1 MAVQTSAPGGPV
13 DALAGAAPAARGFS
27 LGRAWREFR
36 RFPVVPLFVLV
47 FLLIVPAI
55 FADVLSPHDHIIGD
69 LSRDLEPP
77 GWVSDREK
85 SQVVVERVK
94 DKNPNEVSIRNAQR
108 NLDSGVATLVDANGN
123 GAIDVGETMV
133 RSEPGG
139 SWEYPF
145 GTDKQGRDLLS
156 RMMHGARISLA
167 VSCLAILVGG
177 ILGTGLGMLAA
188 FRGGFLDALVMRIV
202 DIKLAFPSILLALT
216 LVVAI
221 GSGFSTVIIVIALLL
236 WARYARVVRGEAL
249 AIRERDFIDRARVAG
264 ASNLR
269 IMGRHIFPN
278 VFNTVIVLA
287 TLEVGHV
294 IILEATLSFLGAGI
308 PRPNPAWGLMAAD
321 GREVITSSWWIFMFP
336 CLAIVLTV
344 LSMNL
349 LGDWLRDRLDPKL
362 RNV

>member
-1 MAVQTSAPGGPV
+1 MAVQTTTPGSPIGE
-13 DALAGAAPAARGFS
+13 ARAAAAPS
-27 LGRAWREFR
+27 EPTLGKVWREIR
-36 RFPVVPLFVLV
+36 RFPVLPLFILIV
-47 FLLIVPAI
+47 LLIIPTV
-55 FADVLSPHDHIIGD
+55 FANALSQHDPLIGD
-69 LSRDLEPP
+69 LEHELEPP
-77 GWVSDREK
+77 AWVSEREN
-85 SQVVVERVK
+85 QQTIVRRVQ
-94 DKNPNEVSIRNAQR
+94 DNSSEVSLRNARR
-108 NLDSGVATLVDANGN
+108 NHESGAAELRDANGN
-123 GAIDVGETMV
+123 GQPDIGETMV
-133 RSEPGG
+133 RVKPGG
-139 SWEYPF
+139 SWEYPL
-145 GTDKQGRDLLS
+145 GTDKLGRDLLT

-167 VSCLAILVGG
+167 VSCLAILAGG
-177 ILGTGLGMLAA
+177 FLGTSLGMLAA
-188 FRGGFLDALVMRIV
+188 FRGGIVDAILMRIV

-221 GSGFSTVIIVIALLL
+221 GSGFSTVVIVIALLL

-249 AIRERDFIDRARVAG
+249 GIKERDFIDRARVAG

-269 IMGRHIFPN
+269 IMARHIFPN

-308 PRPNPAWGLMAAD
+308 PRPQPAWGLMAAD
-321 GREVITSSWWIFMFP
+321 GREVITSSWWIFLFP

-344 LSMNL
+344 LSMNM